1 MNRREMIKMAYQAPP
16 KNEVIDEI
24 DMLFKKA
31 AISSDPQVALAREW
45 TGILQGD
52 KGIAKSLSKL
62 PPNAKQSVLDAMVA
76 NLTSQSGQSMSPLA
90 KEVSTQTFGALQSG
104 GYLPS
109 GASSKLGQRA
119 LGATTKALGA
129 AAPIMLAGAG
139 LYGLSGLINYVK
151 EKSKAKKFEAA
162 KANAFESLA
171 KDPALRGVD
180 KKELK
185 QVFDLYADVS
195 PLVTEHPILA
205 SSVLRDLG
213 GTANAANTNTLKTL
227 SDLYN
232 SKMKT
237 EAEIA
242 KAKNLG
248 WTSVSSDPTKI
259 RALIRE

>member
-1 MNRREMIKMAYQAPP
+1 MNRREMVKMAYQAPP
-16 KNEVIDEI
+16 KNEVVDEI

-31 AISSDPQVALAREW
+31 AVEDWANLLMS
-45 TGILQGD
+45 D
-52 KGIAKSLSKL
+52 KGISTAINRLPDSVRGEALKAMSQGVSNSEALGKALS
-62 PPNAKQSVLDAMVA
+62 PIGIS
-76 NLTSQSGQSMSPLA
+76 S
-90 KEVSTQTFGALQSG
+90 LQSG

-171 KDPALRGVD
+171 KDPALRD
-180 KKELK
+180 IPKNKLR

-205 SSVLRDLG
+205 SSVLQELG
-213 GTANAANTNTLKTL
+213 GLNTAVNTGTLKSL
-227 SDLYN
+227 GDLYN

-237 EAEIA
+237 EAELA